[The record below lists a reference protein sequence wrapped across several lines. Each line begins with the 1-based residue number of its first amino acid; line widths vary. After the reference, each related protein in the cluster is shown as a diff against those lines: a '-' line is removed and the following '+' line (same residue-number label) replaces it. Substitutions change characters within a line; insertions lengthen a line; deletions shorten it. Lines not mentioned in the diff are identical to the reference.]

1 MFKNY
6 LFHFFK
12 LNFCSSK
19 LLKRRLREYKVY
31 WKAGFMKHMSEKILT
46 SKIYKERTL
55 RAQYKKMNN
64 PIKIGKIF
72 NQFLP

>member
-19 LLKRRLREYKVY
+19 LLNRRLREYKVY
-31 WKAGFMKHMSEKILT
+31 WKAEFMKHMSEKILT

-55 RAQYKKMNN
+55 RAQ
-64 PIKIGKIF
+64 
-72 NQFLP
+72 

>member
-19 LLKRRLREYKVY
+19 LLKRMLREYKVY
-31 WKAGFMKHMSEKILT
+31 WKAVFIKQISEKILT

-55 RAQYKKMNN
+55 RAQ
-64 PIKIGKIF
+64 
-72 NQFLP
+72 

>member
-6 LFHFFK
+6 LLHFSK

-19 LLKRRLREYKVY
+19 LLKTMLREYKVY
-31 WKAGFMKHMSEKILT
+31 WKAIFINHMSDKILS

-55 RAQYKKMNN
+55 IIVVLLIV
-64 PIKIGKIF
+64 PH
-72 NQFLP
+72 